1 MIDAPFPAQGV
12 ATRPVKLEQPPN
24 GLYVHLPWCVKKC
37 PYCDFNS
44 HELRGALPEADYGRT
59 LIADLT
65 REYSSAPF
73 TEVRSVFFGGGTP
86 SLFPAT
92 LIESCLKW
100 LDDRGV
106 LASGAE
112 VTLEA
117 NPGTVERGS
126 FAAYA
131 AAGVNR
137 VSLGV
142 QSFSDR
148 SLRRLGRIHSAREAW
163 GAIDDIHGA
172 GIGRF
177 NLDLMYGLP
186 DQTPEE
192 ACTDVASA
200 LSAEPSHISHYQ
212 LTIEPNTLFHVR
224 PPALPGEDSAWEAHL
239 RCSALLAERGYQRYE
254 VSAYAL
260 PGFECVHN
268 LNYWRF
274 GDYIGVGAGAHG
286 KRTFPAEDRVLRTVR
301 KRHPSAYMSGP
312 PVTEESR
319 EIPAADRVFEFMLN
333 ATRLTAGFEDRLFET
348 TTGQR
353 IASVAPR
360 LERAA
365 KLGLLERIGTRGWR
379 PTDRGQRF
387 LNDLQGL
394 FLPDDA

>member
-1 MIDAPFPAQGV
+1 M
-12 ATRPVKLEQPPN
+12 RPVSLGQPPV

-44 HELRGALPEADYGRT
+44 HQLHGALPETDYRRA
-59 LIADLT
+59 LLDDLA

-73 TEVRSVFFGGGTP
+73 TGVRSVFFGGGTP
-86 SLFPAT
+86 SLFSPAT
-92 LIESCLKW
+92 IESCLQW
-100 LDDRGV
+100 LDERGV
-106 LASGAE
+106 LIPGAE
-112 VTLEA
+112 ITLEA

-148 SLRRLGRIHSAREAW
+148 SLQQLGRIHSAGEAW
-163 GAIDDIHGA
+163 QAIDDITRA

-192 ACTDVASA
+192 ALADVASA
-200 LSAEPSHISHYQ
+200 LSAGPSHISHYQ

-224 PPALPGEDSAWEAHL
+224 PPPLPEDDSIWEAHL
-239 RCSALLAERGYQRYE
+239 CSSALLAERGYQRYE
-254 VSAYAL
+254 VSAYAP

-286 KRTFPAEDRVLRTVR
+286 KRTFPAEDRVVRTVR
-301 KRHPSAYMSGP
+301 TRHPSAYMGGL
-312 PVTEESR
+312 PVVEESK
-319 EIPAADRVFEFMLN
+319 EIAAADRVFEFMLN

-348 TTGQR
+348 TTGQP
-353 IASVAPR
+353 IASVAAR
-360 LERAA
+360 LKKAVN
-365 KLGLLERIGTRGWR
+365 LGLLEPTGIRGWR
-379 PTDRGQRF
+379 PTDLGQRF